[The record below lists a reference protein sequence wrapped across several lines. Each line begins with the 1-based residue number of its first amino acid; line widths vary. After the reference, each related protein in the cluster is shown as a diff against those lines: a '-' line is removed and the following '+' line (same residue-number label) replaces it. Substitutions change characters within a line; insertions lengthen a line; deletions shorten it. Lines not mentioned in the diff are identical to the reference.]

1 MQVFFIM
8 IFRRKKICR
17 QNGEKKKYLDLKDA
31 KDIYN
36 LTLQFVNFWEIL
48 RKITKTLFK
57 KDNDENRSDFFI
69 VWKKSGFGE
78 KQKRVERKNRM
89 EIISYRV
96 TPH

>member
-1 MQVFFIM
+1 M
-8 IFRRKKICR
+8 
-17 QNGEKKKYLDLKDA
+17 EKKKYLDLKDA

-57 KDNDENRSDFFI
+57 KNNDENRSDFFI

-78 KQKRVERKNRM
+78 KQKCVERKNRM